1 MQNEPS
7 ATEVRFLFQH
17 QQLDD
22 WSKSFIFATMTKN
35 KWTALFLSNFLGIFN
50 DNFLKN
56 CIIFIAVTWTLPDWL
71 TQSQLI
77 SFVSASLVIPYL
89 FLSPLA
95 GRLAVIYSKKS
106 VFKLGKLLEIPVLT
120 LACVAFYFH
129 WPLTAVFCVLLM
141 GIISCL
147 YSPAKYSLIR
157 DIGGEEGVSYGS
169 GVFEMMAFLGILTG
183 TVVASIAAD
192 YYNQWAVMAGYLG
205 LAIAGYI
212 VTRSIRANELPEN
225 KDEKGTLNPIRFII
239 DSYKFASR
247 YKHVN
252 SAVFGASAFWLIGGM
267 LQMNLV
273 IHTQHQ
279 YHTNNST
286 TGMVMACAAI
296 GIALGTLTAGKISG
310 SKVKKGLIL
319 PSIACMT
326 ILFALVSFL
335 SMSLAIY
342 IATIFCIAF
351 AGGLFQIPCLSI
363 IQNAGLGRKVGD
375 IFGYLN
381 LITFMLV
388 LTGTALF
395 SGITYLT
402 EENSHIVFAS
412 ISIICITILAFYL
425 FSSAD
430 FIKETKAIFARKKR
444 QESLSIDN
452 D

>member
-7 ATEVRFLFQH
+7 IPEVRFLFLH
-17 QQLDD
+17 IRFGHLNEI
-22 WSKSFIFATMTKN
+22 SYFCAMTKN
-35 KWTALFLSNFLGIFN
+35 KWAALFLSNFLGIFN

-56 CIIFIAVTWTLPDWL
+56 CIIFIAVTWALPGWL

-95 GRLAVIYSKKS
+95 GRLAVIYSKKT
-106 VFKLGKLLEIPVLT
+106 VFRICKMLEIPVLA

-129 WPLTAVFCVLLM
+129 WALTAVFAVLLM
-141 GIISCL
+141 GILSCL

-157 DIGGEEGVSYGS
+157 DIGGDEGASYGS

-183 TVVASIAAD
+183 TVVASIVAD
-192 YYNQWAVMAGYLG
+192 YYNQWFVMAGFLG
-205 LAIAGYI
+205 LAIAGYV
-212 VTRSIRANELPEN
+212 VTRAIKAVELPEN

-239 DSYKFASR
+239 DSYRFARS

-273 IHTQHQ
+273 IHTQHI
-279 YHTNNST
+279 YHTSNST
-286 TGMVMACAAI
+286 TGLVMACAAI
-296 GIALGTLTAGKISG
+296 GIAVGTLTAGKISG
-310 SKVKKGLIL
+310 KEVKKGLIL
-319 PSIACMT
+319 PAIIMMT
-326 ILFALVSFL
+326 ILFLLISFVPL
-335 SMSLAIY
+335 NLY
-342 IATIFCIAF
+342 LFIACVFCIAF

-363 IQNAGLGRKVGD
+363 IQHAGMGRKLGD

-381 LITFMLV
+381 LITFIL
-388 LTGTALF
+388 LLAGTAIF

-402 EENSHIVFAS
+402 HENSHLVFLS
-412 ISIICITILAFYL
+412 IAILCIGIGAFFL
-425 FSSAD
+425 FSSSD
-430 FIKETKAIFARKKR
+430 FITESKRIFRKK
-444 QESLSIDN
+444 
-452 D
+452 